1 MKKIKQRVRIFFKKA
16 KRTEA
21 EIEEHVWEIED
32 ESPVGFRT
40 IKTALSIFCCLLLYH
55 ILEPHGFVGTSD
67 AFLACVTAIIC
78 MKDSVNESFKIGIFR
93 LVGTLIGALSGLLY
107 LYLDIFLENPY
118 WDILLI
124 SLFIILIITICNIV
138 KSPQAIVI
146 CCVVFLVIS
155 LEQVSTDP
163 AVHSA
168 KRFCD
173 TAVGLTISFLIN
185 RFLFNPDKRH
195 AELCDND
202 SSEQISESENADKAS
217 NSKSIKPSNNKH
229 GDGF

>member
-185 RFLFNPDKRH
+185 RFLFNPDKRP
-195 AELCDND
+195 AELC
-202 SSEQISESENADKAS
+202 SEENAEIAAKNENADNTKKTDS
-217 NSKSIKPSNNKH
+217 NTKSEH
-229 GDGF
+229 GEGF